1 MLAQAAADEAAA
13 ALGVKRIDAVEN
25 LQCLG
30 EQIDNI
36 DSLYRANDAGSSGR
50 AESPDVTFQRPPAQV
65 GQRACWPGRLR
76 VFSLSAAESCMYR
89 WPAHAVGIK

>member
-36 DSLYRANDAGSSGR
+36 DSMYRANDASSSGR

-65 GQRACWPGRLR
+65 CAGGGGWGVAGAAACRLLPGALGPHCR
-76 VFSLSAAESCMYR
+76 
-89 WPAHAVGIK
+89 G